1 MMVVPIPMYINTF
14 LIFLSTQ
21 YIHQYLT
28 IPGIGEI
35 LFPIPI
41 PIPNLNTTQDHGEI
55 SHTNWAPNSPAVVC
69 N

>member
-28 IPGIGEI
+28 ILGIGEI

-41 PIPNLNTTQDHGEI
+41 PIPNLNTTQDHREI